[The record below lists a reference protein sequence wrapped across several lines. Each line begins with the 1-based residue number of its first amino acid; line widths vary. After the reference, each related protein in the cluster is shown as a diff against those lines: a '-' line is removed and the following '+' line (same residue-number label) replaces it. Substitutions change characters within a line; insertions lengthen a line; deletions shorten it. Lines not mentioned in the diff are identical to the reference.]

1 MVAWSPIH
9 PPGML
14 RRLTTL
20 LALVIATASCA
31 AITGADL
38 TTTTPT
44 GPTVATTVPA
54 TTDTTFP
61 TGTPGLA
68 VVPEGGAN
76 LYETPAGG
84 VLQSIHQ
91 GIVLPV
97 TSVDG
102 SWLEV
107 MDSCSNPAWVN
118 GEEVTIVPKANPQA
132 PGAGFDLSKAVV
144 VVDAGH
150 GGRDW
155 GAPGEDGTRESN
167 FTLDIADRLR
177 DLLLTPH
184 DVDWETGRIAPGS
197 TYPAITG
204 AHMTRDTT
212 GPDGG
217 DFEAGLAY
225 RATMANSVAAD
236 ALLSIHNNTGT
247 DRTLQDPPRAVFYAL
262 SVEGSD
268 RLASLIDEELFRSF
282 DPYATQWQGSGVQGT
297 ASRRD
302 VDTGGDFYGLLRRSE
317 VPSVIIEGV
326 FVSDSAQNTLLQTTV
341 FRQAYAEGVYRGLV
355 RFLTSDEV
363 GSPINEPTDFQGNVG
378 SPTTTNCV
386 VPEQP

>member
-1 MVAWSPIH
+1 
-9 PPGML
+9 ML

-20 LALVIATASCA
+20 LALSIATASCA
-31 AITGADL
+31 ALTGADL
-38 TTTTPT
+38 TTIPSS
-44 GPTVATTVPA
+44 PTVAPTAPTA
-54 TTDTTFP
+54 TASTQTSE
-61 TGTPGLA
+61 GVPGLA
-68 VVPEGGAN
+68 VVPDGGTN
-76 LYETPAGG
+76 LHETPAGS
-84 VLQSIHQ
+84 VLQSVHQ

-118 GEEVTIVPKANPQA
+118 GDEVTIVPKANPQA
-132 PGAGFDLSKAVV
+132 PGAGFDLSRAVV

-155 GAPGEDGTRESN
+155 GAPGENGTRESDFN
-167 FTLDIADRLR
+167 LDIADRLR
-177 DLLLTPH
+177 DLLLAPH
-184 DVDWETGRIAPGS
+184 DVDWETGRITPGS

-247 DRTLQDPPRAVFYAL
+247 DRTLQDPPRAIFYAL

-282 DPYATQWQGSGVQGT
+282 DPFATEWQGGRMQGT
-297 ASRRD
+297 AARRD
-302 VDTGGDFYGLLRRSE
+302 VETDGDFYGLLRRSE
-317 VPSVIIEGV
+317 VPAVIIEGV
-326 FVSDSAQNTLLQTTV
+326 YVSDGAQNTLLQTTV
-341 FRQAYAEGVYRGLV
+341 FRQAYADGVYRGLV
-355 RFLTSDEV
+355 RFLTTDEV

-386 VPEQP
+386 VPEQT

>member
-1 MVAWSPIH
+1 
-9 PPGML
+9 ML

-20 LALVIATASCA
+20 LALGIATSSCA

-38 TTTTPT
+38 TITTPT
-44 GPTVATTVPA
+44 WPDVATTTGA
-54 TTDTTFP
+54 TADTTP
-61 TGTPGLA
+61 PSGVPGL
-68 VVPEGGAN
+68 VVVQEGGAS
-76 LYETPAGG
+76 LYETPAGS
-84 VLQSIHQ
+84 VLQSVHQ

-97 TSVDG
+97 TSVEG

-107 MDSCSNPAWVN
+107 MDSCSNPAWMN
-118 GEEVTIVPKANPQA
+118 SDEVTVVPRSSPQT
-132 PGAGFDLSKAVV
+132 PGTGFDLSRAVV
-144 VVDAGH
+144 IVDAGH

-155 GAPGEDGTRESN
+155 GAPGKDGTRESFFN
-167 FTLDIADRLR
+167 LDIADRLR

-184 DVDWETGRIAPGS
+184 DIDWETGRITPGS
-197 TYPAITG
+197 TYPAIEG
-204 AHMTRDTT
+204 AHMTRDTS
-212 GPDGG
+212 GPEGG

-268 RLASLIDEELFRSF
+268 RLSSLIDEELFRSF
-282 DPYATQWQGSGVQGT
+282 DPFATEWQGSGVQGP

-326 FVSDSAQNTLLQTTV
+326 YVSDSAQNTLLQTTV
-341 FRQAYAEGVYRGLV
+341 FRQAYADGIYRGLV
-355 RFLTSDEV
+355 RFLTTDAT
-363 GSPINEPTDFQGNVG
+363 GSAINEPIDFQGTVG

-386 VPEQP
+386 VPEQRVP

>member
-1 MVAWSPIH
+1 
-9 PPGML
+9 ML

-20 LALVIATASCA
+20 LALSIATASCA
-31 AITGADL
+31 SITGADL
-38 TTTTPT
+38 TTTIPT
-44 GPTVATTVPA
+44 SPTDSSATSTAATTPA
-54 TTDTTFP
+54 P
-61 TGTPGLA
+61 EGIPGLA
-68 VVPEGGAN
+68 IVPQGGAN
-76 LYETPAGG
+76 LYGTPAGA
-84 VLQSIHQ
+84 VIQPIHQ

-107 MDSCSNPAWVN
+107 MDSCSNPAWVDS
-118 GEEVTIVPKANPQA
+118 GEVAVVPKSSPQT
-132 PGAGFDLSKAVV
+132 PGGGFDLSRAVV

-155 GAPGEDGTRESN
+155 GAPGEDSTRESN
-167 FTLDIADRLR
+167 FNLDIADRLR
-177 DLLLTPH
+177 DLLMTPH
-184 DVDWETGRIAPGS
+184 DVDWETGRITPGT
-197 TYPAITG
+197 TYPAITA

-212 GPDGG
+212 GPDDG

-268 RLASLIDEELFRSF
+268 RLASLIDEELVRSF
-282 DPYATQWQGSGVQGT
+282 DPFATEWQGSGVQGT

-317 VPSVIIEGV
+317 VPAVIIEGV
-326 FVSDSAQNTLLQTTV
+326 YVSDSAQNTLLQTTV
-341 FRQAYAEGVYRGLV
+341 FRQAYADGVYRGLV
-355 RFLTSDEV
+355 RFLTTDEI
-363 GSPINEPTDFQGNVG
+363 GSPINEPIDFQGNVG

>member
-1 MVAWSPIH
+1 M
-9 PPGML
+9 
-14 RRLTTL
+14 
-20 LALVIATASCA
+20 
-31 AITGADL
+31 TGADL
-38 TTTTPT
+38 TTTVPT
-44 GPTVATTVPA
+44 APASTTEVPA
-54 TTDTTFP
+54 ATDTTQAP
-61 TGTPGLA
+61 TGDPGLA
-68 VVPEGGAN
+68 VVPEGGVN
-76 LYETPAGG
+76 LYATPAGT
-84 VLQSIHQ
+84 VLQSTHQ

-107 MDSCSNPAWVN
+107 MDSCSNPAWV
-118 GEEVTIVPKANPQA
+118 ERSDVTTVPRSSPQA
-132 PGAGFDLSKAVV
+132 PGTGFDLSRAVV
-144 VVDAGH
+144 IVDAGH

-155 GAPGEDGTRESN
+155 GAPGEEGTRESDFN
-167 FTLDIADRLR
+167 LDIADRLR

-184 DVDWETGRIAPGS
+184 DVDWESGRITPGT

-225 RATMANSVAAD
+225 RSTMANSVAAD
-236 ALLSIHNNTGT
+236 ALLAIHNNTGT
-247 DRTLQDPPRAVFYAL
+247 DRTYQDPPRAVFYAL
-262 SVEGSD
+262 SVDGSD

-282 DPYATQWQGSGVQGT
+282 DPFATEWQGSGVQGT

-302 VDTGGDFYGLLRRSE
+302 VETGGDFYGLLRRSE
-317 VPSVIIEGV
+317 VPAVIIEGV
-326 FVSDSAQNTLLQTTV
+326 YVTDPAQNNLLQTTV

-355 RFLTSDEV
+355 RFLTTDEV
-363 GSPINEPTDFQGNVG
+363 GSPINEPTDFQGSVG

-386 VPEQP
+386 VPEQPVP

>member
-1 MVAWSPIH
+1 
-9 PPGML
+9 ML

-20 LALVIATASCA
+20 LALGIATASCA

-38 TTTTPT
+38 TTTIPPSSTVSPT
-44 GPTVATTVPA
+44 GPATTA
-54 TTDTTFP
+54 TTQAAE
-61 TGTPGLA
+61 GVPGLA

-76 LYETPAGG
+76 LHETPAGS
-84 VLQSIHQ
+84 VLQSVHQ

-118 GEEVTIVPKANPQA
+118 SNEVSVVPRSNRQA
-132 PGAGFDLSKAVV
+132 PGRGFDLSRAVI
-144 VVDAGH
+144 VVDPGH

-155 GAPGEDGTRESN
+155 GAPGDDGTRESFFN
-167 FTLDIADRLR
+167 LDIADRLR
-177 DLLLTPH
+177 DLLLTSH
-184 DVDWETGRIAPGS
+184 DVDWETGRIIPGS
-197 TYPAITG
+197 TYPAIAG
-204 AHMTRDTT
+204 AYMTRDTK
-212 GPDGG
+212 GPDDG

-225 RATMANSVAAD
+225 RATMANSAAAD

-268 RLASLIDEELFRSF
+268 RLSSLIDEELFRSF
-282 DPYATQWQGSGVQGT
+282 DPFATEWQGSGVQGT

-302 VDTGGDFYGLLRRSE
+302 LDTGGDFYGLLRRSE
-317 VPSVIIEGV
+317 VPAVIIEGV
-326 FVSDSAQNTLLQTTV
+326 YVSNSAQNTLLQTTV
-341 FRQAYAEGVYRGLV
+341 FRQAYADGVYRGLV
-355 RFLTSDEV
+355 RFLTTDEM
-363 GSPINEPTDFQGNVG
+363 GSPINEPADFQGNVG

>member
-1 MVAWSPIH
+1 
-9 PPGML
+9 ML
-14 RRLTTL
+14 RRLTSL
-20 LALVIATASCA
+20 LALGIATASCA

-44 GPTVATTVPA
+44 GPDVASTTAA
-54 TTDTTFP
+54 TADTTP
-61 TGTPGLA
+61 PSGVPGLA

-76 LYETPAGG
+76 LHETPAGG
-84 VLQSIHQ
+84 VLQSVHQ
-91 GIVLPV
+91 GIVMPV
-97 TSVDG
+97 TSVEG

-118 GEEVTIVPKANPQA
+118 SDEVTVVPRSSPQT
-132 PGAGFDLSKAVV
+132 PGTGFDLSRAVV
-144 VVDAGH
+144 IVDAGH

-155 GAPGEDGTRESN
+155 GAPGKDGTRESFFN
-167 FTLDIADRLR
+167 LDIADRLR

-184 DVDWETGRIAPGS
+184 DIDWETGRITPGS
-197 TYPAITG
+197 TYHAIEG
-204 AHMTRDTT
+204 AHMTRDTS
-212 GPDGG
+212 GPEGG

-268 RLASLIDEELFRSF
+268 RLSSLIDEELFRSF
-282 DPYATQWQGSGVQGT
+282 DPFATEWQGSGVQGT

-326 FVSDSAQNTLLQTTV
+326 YVSDSAQNTLLQTTV
-341 FRQAYAEGVYRGLV
+341 FRQAYADGVYRGLV
-355 RFLTSDEV
+355 RFLTTDAT
-363 GSPINEPTDFQGNVG
+363 GSAISEPIDFQGNVG

-386 VPEQP
+386 VPEQRVP

>member
-1 MVAWSPIH
+1 
-9 PPGML
+9 ML
-14 RRLTTL
+14 RRLTTF
-20 LALVIATASCA
+20 LALGIATASCA
-31 AITGADL
+31 AMTGADL
-38 TTTTPT
+38 TTTVPTTP
-44 GPTVATTVPA
+44 AS
-54 TTDTTFP
+54 TTDTTATADTTQVA
-61 TGTPGLA
+61 TGVPGLA
-68 VVPEGGAN
+68 VVPEGGAD
-76 LYETPAGG
+76 LYVTPAGTA
-84 VLQSIHQ
+84 LQSIHQ

-107 MDSCSNPAWVN
+107 MDSCSNPAWVKSN
-118 GEEVTIVPKANPQA
+118 EVSIVSRSTPQT
-132 PGAGFDLSKAVV
+132 PGAGFELSRAVV
-144 VVDAGH
+144 IVDPGH

-155 GAPGEDGTRESN
+155 GAPGDDGTRESFFN
-167 FTLDIADRLR
+167 LDIADRLR
-177 DLLLTPH
+177 DLLLSSH
-184 DVDWETGRIAPGS
+184 DVEWETGRITPGT
-197 TYPAITG
+197 TYPAITA
-204 AHMTRDTT
+204 AHMTRDST

-282 DPYATQWQGSGVQGT
+282 DTFSNEWQGSGVQGT

-317 VPSVIIEGV
+317 VPAVIIEGV
-326 FVSDSAQNTLLQTTV
+326 YVSDSAQNTLLQTTV

-355 RFLTSDEV
+355 RFLTTDEI

>member
-1 MVAWSPIH
+1 
-9 PPGML
+9 ML

-20 LALVIATASCA
+20 LALSVATTSCA
-31 AITGADL
+31 AMTGADL
-38 TTTTPT
+38 TTTIPT
-44 GPTVATTVPA
+44 ASASTTEVPA
-54 TTDTTFP
+54 TTDTTRAP
-61 TGTPGLA
+61 TGVPGLA
-68 VVPEGGAN
+68 VVPEGGVD
-76 LYETPAGG
+76 LYATPAGT

-107 MDSCSNPAWVN
+107 MDSCSNPAWLN
-118 GEEVTIVPKANPQA
+118 STEVSIVPRSTPQT
-132 PGAGFDLSKAVV
+132 PGAGFDLSRAVV
-144 VVDAGH
+144 IVDAGH

-155 GAPGEDGTRESN
+155 GAPGDDGTRESFFN
-167 FTLDIADRLR
+167 IDIADRLR
-177 DLLLTPH
+177 NLLLTPH
-184 DVDWETGRIAPGS
+184 DVDWETGRITPGS
-197 TYPAITG
+197 TYPAFAG

-212 GPDGG
+212 GPDEG

-282 DPYATQWQGSGVQGT
+282 DPFATEWQGAGVQGT

-317 VPSVIIEGV
+317 VPAVIIEGIY
-326 FVSDSAQNTLLQTTV
+326 VSDSAQNTLLRTTV
-341 FRQAYAEGVYRGLV
+341 FRQAYADGVYRGLV
-355 RFLTSDEV
+355 RFLTTDEI
-363 GSPINEPTDFQGNVG
+363 GSPINEPADFQGSVG

>member
-1 MVAWSPIH
+1 
-9 PPGML
+9 ML

-20 LALVIATASCA
+20 LALGIATASCA

-44 GPTVATTVPA
+44 GPDVATTTAA
-54 TTDTTFP
+54 TADTTP
-61 TGTPGLA
+61 PAGVPGLA
-68 VVPEGGAN
+68 VVQEGGAN
-76 LYETPAGG
+76 LHETPAGS
-84 VLQSIHQ
+84 VLQSVHQ

-97 TSVDG
+97 TSVEG

-107 MDSCSNPAWVN
+107 MDSCSNSAWVN
-118 GEEVTIVPKANPQA
+118 SDEVTVVPRSSPQT
-132 PGAGFDLSKAVV
+132 PGTGFDLSRAVV
-144 VVDAGH
+144 IVDAGH

-155 GAPGEDGTRESN
+155 GAPGGDGTRESFFN
-167 FTLDIADRLR
+167 LDIADRLR

-184 DVDWETGRIAPGS
+184 DVDWETGRITPGS
-197 TYPAITG
+197 TYPAIEG
-204 AHMTRDTT
+204 AHMTRDTS
-212 GPDGG
+212 GPEGG

-268 RLASLIDEELFRSF
+268 RLSSLIDEELFRSF
-282 DPYATQWQGSGVQGT
+282 DPFATEWQGSGVQGT

-326 FVSDSAQNTLLQTTV
+326 YVSDSAQNTLLQTTV
-341 FRQAYAEGVYRGLV
+341 FRQAYADGIYRGLV
-355 RFLTSDEV
+355 RFLTTDAT
-363 GSPINEPTDFQGNVG
+363 GSAINEPIDFQGNVG
-378 SPTTTNCV
+378 SPTTTSCV
-386 VPEQP
+386 VPEQRVP

>member
-1 MVAWSPIH
+1 
-9 PPGML
+9 ML

-20 LALVIATASCA
+20 LVLVFATTSCA

-38 TTTTPT
+38 TTTIPPS
-44 GPTVATTVPA
+44 PTVATTEATAAPA
-54 TTDTTFP
+54 TSQAP
-61 TGTPGLA
+61 SGVPGLA

-76 LYETPAGG
+76 LHAGPAGT
-84 VLQSIHQ
+84 VLQSVHQ

-107 MDSCSNPAWVN
+107 MDSCSNPVWVDS
-118 GEEVTIVPKANPQA
+118 GEVMVVPRSSPQH
-132 PGAGFDLSKAVV
+132 PGGGFDLSRAVV

-155 GAPGEDGTRESN
+155 GAPGEDSTRESDFN
-167 FTLDIADRLR
+167 LDIADRLR
-177 DLLLTPH
+177 DLLLSDH
-184 DVDWETGRIAPGS
+184 DVDWETGRITPGS
-197 TYPAITG
+197 TYPAISG
-204 AHMTRDTT
+204 AHLTRDTT

-225 RATMANSVAAD
+225 RATVANSVAAD

-282 DPYATQWQGSGVQGT
+282 DPFSTEWQGSGVQGT

-302 VDTGGDFYGLLRRSE
+302 VDTGSDFYGLLRRSE
-317 VPSVIIEGV
+317 VPAVIIEGV
-326 FVSDSAQNTLLQTTV
+326 YVSDSAQNMLLQTTV

-355 RFLTSDEV
+355 RFLTTDEI

-386 VPEQP
+386 VPEQPVP

>member
-1 MVAWSPIH
+1 M
-9 PPGML
+9 
-14 RRLTTL
+14 
-20 LALVIATASCA
+20 
-31 AITGADL
+31 TGADL
-38 TTTTPT
+38 TTTEPT
-44 GPTVATTVPA
+44 ATALPSS
-54 TTDTTFP
+54 
-61 TGTPGLA
+61 TGTTRAANGVPGLA

-76 LYETPAGG
+76 LHERPAGT

-118 GEEVTIVPKANPQA
+118 SSEVSIVPRSTPQT
-132 PGAGFDLSKAVV
+132 PGAGFDLSRAVV
-144 VVDAGH
+144 VVDPGH

-155 GAPGEDGTRESN
+155 GAPGEDGTRESFFN
-167 FTLDIADRLR
+167 IDIADRLR

-184 DVDWETGRIAPGS
+184 DVDWETGRITPGS
-197 TYPAITG
+197 AYPAIAG
-204 AHMTRDTT
+204 AHLTRDTA
-212 GPDGG
+212 GPEGG

-282 DPYATQWQGSGVQGT
+282 DPFATEWQGSGVQGT

-317 VPSVIIEGV
+317 VPAVIIEGV
-326 FVSDSAQNTLLQTTV
+326 YVSDSAQNTLLRTTV
-341 FRQAYAEGVYRGLV
+341 FRQAYADGVYRGLV
-355 RFLTSDEV
+355 RFLTTDDV
-363 GSPINEPTDFQGNVG
+363 GSPINEPADFQGSVG

-386 VPEQP
+386 VPEQRVP

>member
-1 MVAWSPIH
+1 
-9 PPGML
+9 ML

-20 LALVIATASCA
+20 LALSIATASCA
-31 AITGADL
+31 AMTGADL
-38 TTTTPT
+38 TTTIPPSPTATP
-44 GPTVATTVPA
+44 APA
-54 TTDTTFP
+54 TTASTQAPD
-61 TGTPGLA
+61 GVPGLA
-68 VVPEGGAN
+68 VVREGGTS
-76 LYETPAGG
+76 LHETPAGS
-84 VLQSIHQ
+84 VLQSVHE

-97 TSVDG
+97 TSVNG

-118 GEEVTIVPKANPQA
+118 GDEVVIVPRSNPQA
-132 PGAGFDLSKAVV
+132 PGAGFDLSRAVV

-155 GAPGEDGTRESN
+155 GAPGEDGTRESD

-184 DVDWETGRIAPGS
+184 DVDWETGRITPGS
-197 TYPAITG
+197 TYPAVTG
-204 AHMTRDTT
+204 AHMTRDTI
-212 GPDGG
+212 GPDSG

-225 RATMANSVAAD
+225 RATMANTVAAD

-282 DPYATQWQGSGVQGT
+282 DPFATEWQGGGIQGT

-317 VPSVIIEGV
+317 VPAVIIEGAY
-326 FVSDSAQNTLLQTTV
+326 VSDSAQNTLLQTTV
-341 FRQAYAEGVYRGLV
+341 FRQAYADGVYRGLV
-355 RFLTSDEV
+355 RFLTTDET
-363 GSPINEPTDFQGNVG
+363 GSPINEPEGFQGNVG
-378 SPTTTNCV
+378 SPTTTSCV
-386 VPEQP
+386 VPEQRVP